1 MSLYADQTGLTRVAD
16 MVDRAGED
24 VAKAASHFD
33 QHGEIAWVLDGIIN
47 TFQPNGDQIRAD
59 VLGHL
64 NKAGKEALPATA
76 GAIVLARDHYA
87 RTDQASAERL
97 DSTFPAVDVATEAKG
112 VSSVTPG
119 PDNRN
124 QKMFADLVE
133 PADRLKHVE
142 YDDDAYAMNYKP
154 KWHDFISPSTVLRDA
169 IYDVT
174 AFAAWIGICDR
185 AYDPFEVILKPLCGD
200 WVGMARVGTVLEQ
213 VSECLRDVGMNL
225 SMLASW
231 LPTVW
236 DGNAA
241 DAADAHLYRTIK
253 SLRAAAD
260 SMQMMGAEYRSAAQ
274 GAYDIADTVGGLLH
288 DIADA
293 AIAAAAAGMVAGG
306 SASTGVGL
314 PVAALAGIFG
324 MAEVWQVWN
333 GVRTAM
339 EYVAKLE
346 SLTATLKSSTNGFGA
361 VDGDYPLPALPAV
374 PALPA

>member
-1 MSLYADQTGLTRVAD
+1 LYADQSGLAGTAQ
-16 MVDRAGED
+16 MVERAGEA
-24 VAKAASHFD
+24 VAKAAGHFD
-33 QHGEIAWVLDGIIN
+33 KHGEIIWILDGIIN
-47 TFQPNGDQIRAD
+47 QFQPDGDQIRAD
-59 VLGHL
+59 VLAYL
-64 NKAGKEALPATA
+64 DKAGKEALPATA
-76 GAIVLARDHYA
+76 DAITLARDYYI
-87 RTDQASAERL
+87 RTDHTSAERF
-97 DSTFPAVDVATEAKG
+97 DSTLPAVNVAAEGKG

-124 QKMFADLVE
+124 QTMFEDVVE
-133 PADRLKHVE
+133 PADHLKDVE
-142 YDDDAYAMNYKP
+142 YDDAAYDMHYKP
-154 KWHDFISPSTVLRDA
+154 KWHDFISPSTALRDA
-169 IYDVT
+169 IYEVT
-174 AFAAWIGICDR
+174 AFAAWLGICDR

-213 VSECLRDVGMNL
+213 VSGCLRDVGMNL

-241 DAADAHLYRTIK
+241 DAADAHLYRSIK

-260 SMQMMGAEYRSAAQ
+260 SLQKMGAEYRSAAQ

-324 MAEVWQVWN
+324 MAEIWQVWN

-339 EYVAKLE
+339 EYIAKLE
-346 SLTATLKSSTNGFGA
+346 SLTATLKSSANGFGA
-361 VDGDYPLPALPAV
+361 IDGDHPLPSLPAV